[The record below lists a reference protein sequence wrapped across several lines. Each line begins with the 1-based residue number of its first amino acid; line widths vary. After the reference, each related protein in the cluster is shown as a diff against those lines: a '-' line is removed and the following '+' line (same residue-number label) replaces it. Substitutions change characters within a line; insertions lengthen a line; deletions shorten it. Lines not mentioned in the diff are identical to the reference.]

1 MIGYIV
7 SAAAIEDEVYT
18 GRVSGNAMSGLSRLG
33 TMLVA
38 IGPFYVAGDG
48 RFFCFQ
54 LLH

>member
-33 TMLVA
+33 TILVA
-38 IGPFYVAGDG
+38 IGPFYATGDG
-48 RFFCFQ
+48 RSFCFR